1 MRKINTTRYI
11 SVLCIVAILAGCTP
25 TLQQVTQ
32 SREVYTA
39 TLHELNDLRHE
50 GKISP
55 AAHDKIEPFRAAAAK
70 ALDDMEAAARSGD
83 KASYQLAVDAATEA
97 VNRFVQI
104 EQQAKGGN

>member
-1 MRKINTTRYI
+1 MKRAFF
-11 SVLCIVAILAGCTP
+11 VIVALALMSIAVACTP

-39 TLHELNDLRHE
+39 TLHELNDLRHA

-55 AAHDKIEPFRAAAAK
+55 ALHDQIQPFRAAAAK

-83 KASYQLAVDAATEA
+83 KASYQLAVDAATTA
-97 VNRFVQI
+97 VQRFVEI
-104 EQQAKGGN
+104 EKKTKGGN